1 MLYLERAYGNANM
14 TALVGL
20 VAIQVSDDVLLAV
33 GNRHLLAFCQTDALV
48 ALMPFCRRLCRRKGN
63 HYPTPYY
70 QIILLAKP

>member
-1 MLYLERAYGNANM
+1 MLYLERAYGNTNM

-48 ALMPFCRRLCRRKGN
+48 ALRRQSIRTISIASCNAL
-63 HYPTPYY
+63 
-70 QIILLAKP
+70 QI